1 MSRKKIVKL
10 AAAISDAEVALA
22 LASYGG
28 QWVLVGDPAE
38 PVHVVDNDIFKRF
51 EAMQWLD
58 DDEVWASAKKRYL
71 LSQDLHHF
79 ATDADLTEYVD
90 GLTRS
95 KYIPPA
101 EA

>member
-28 QWVLVGDPAE
+28 HWVLVGDPAE
-38 PVHVVDNDIFKRF
+38 PVHIVDNNVFKRF
-51 EAMQWLD
+51 ETMQWLD
-58 DDEVWASAKKRYL
+58 DDEAWASAKERYL
-71 LSQDLHHF
+71 LSQDLPHF
-79 ATDADLTEYVD
+79 ATDSDLRQYVD
-90 GLTRS
+90 GLSRS
-95 KYIPPA
+95 KYTPSA

>member
-22 LASYGG
+22 LASHGG

-38 PVHVVDNDIFKRF
+38 PVNVIDNNVFKRF
-51 EAMQWLD
+51 EALQWLD
-58 DDEVWASAKKRYL
+58 DDEVWASARDRYL
-71 LSQDLHHF
+71 LSQDLLHF
-79 ATDADLTEYVD
+79 ATNEDLREYVD

-95 KYIPPA
+95 KYIAQA

>member
-1 MSRKKIVKL
+1 MSRKQIVKL

-28 QWVLVGDPAE
+28 EWVLVGDPAE
-38 PVHVVDNDIFKRF
+38 PVHVVDNNVFRRF
-51 EAMQWLD
+51 EALLWLD
-58 DDEVWASAKKRYL
+58 DDEVWSSAKERYL
-71 LSQDLHHF
+71 LSQDLLHF
-79 ATDADLTEYVD
+79 ATDADLREYVD

-95 KYIPPA
+95 KYVSRA